1 MSKDM
6 VCERK
11 EVAMTKNPWV
21 KVGLVLLGIF
31 ACGLGFAWS
40 YGLFDKSVHGA
51 TVGTSGTSA
60 NKAGDLSEALSLGK
74 RSQDLLNKMA
84 GYRCLYLRDELI
96 DNEIQQ
102 NYLKLA
108 VLHEPFSVC
117 MEWIEPKLKSGRKA
131 VFVDGKND
139 GKLIVKQLFVKK
151 VLEPNESIKM
161 KESRHTIL
169 EAGLKNMIERLVTSW
184 EKESKLQETN
194 VKYYDQTLDI
204 TLTGKKHVYDCRVVE
219 ADHPLMVKDKY
230 AFQKVIIY
238 FDKKEGLPVKMECY
252 DWPSSASGT
261 ARLGERYTYADVKS
275 DPAPN
280 PSEFEIR

>member
-1 MSKDM
+1 MNAL
-6 VCERK
+6 VK
-11 EVAMTKNPWV
+11 ETIRP
-21 KVGLVLLGIF
+21 G
-31 ACGLGFAWS
+31 
-40 YGLFDKSVHGA
+40 
-51 TVGTSGTSA
+51 
-60 NKAGDLSEALSLGK
+60 
-74 RSQDLLNKMA
+74 
-84 GYRCLYLRDELI
+84 
-96 DNEIQQ
+96 
-102 NYLKLA
+102 
-108 VLHEPFSVC
+108 
-117 MEWIEPKLKSGRKA
+117 EPKLKSGRKA
-131 VFVDGKND
+131 VYVDGKND

-219 ADHPLMVKDKY
+219 ADHPFTVRDKY

-238 FDKKEGLPVKMECY
+238 FDKKGGLPVKMECY

-261 ARLGERYTYADVKS
+261 ARVGERYTYVDVVTE
-275 DPAPN
+275 PAPN
-280 PSEFEIR
+280 PTEFEIK